1 MEDLPRGIW
10 YELERRRYRIR
21 IYRNQ
26 IVKHL
31 SYHKTL
37 EEAER
42 TLEMFKATAD
52 PKTDLIERL
61 INQTKLFYK
70 QKPRR

>member
-1 MEDLPRGIW
+1 M
-10 YELERRRYRIR
+10 
-21 IYRNQ
+21 
-26 IVKHL
+26 KHL